1 MSKKQEAKVEEL
13 ESVGRA
19 LSNSEAFIEK
29 NQKPIFIGV
38 GVVVLIVSGIMAFHN
53 F

>member
-29 NQKPIFIGV
+29 SIIFV
-38 GVVVLIVSGIMAFHN
+38 NRIVQRLENSTELLYE
-53 F
+53 

>member
-19 LSNSEAFIEK
+19 LSNLLKKIK
-29 NQKPIFIGV
+29 NQS
-38 GVVVLIVSGIMAFHN
+38 LSE
-53 F
+53 